1 MPNNIIRNFAPRK
14 QYLWVYVIFRMFVG
28 PTGNELKDTSQLD
41 NSPLKLQSHPIPHYY
56 FLEGSGAV
64 ILQKKK
70 SQS

>member
-1 MPNNIIRNFAPRK
+1 
-14 QYLWVYVIFRMFVG
+14 MFVG